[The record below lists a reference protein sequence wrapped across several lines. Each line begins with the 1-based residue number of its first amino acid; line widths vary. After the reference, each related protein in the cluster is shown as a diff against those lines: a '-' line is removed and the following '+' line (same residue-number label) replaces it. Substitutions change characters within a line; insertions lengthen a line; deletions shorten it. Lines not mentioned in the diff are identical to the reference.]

1 MAHKE
6 GMKVFFLGAEA
17 FVDGREL
24 KVGVML
30 AVKLSWLSSN
40 AINLSLFCSFQSIQ
54 LMFGVSEIY

>member
-1 MAHKE
+1 MFLDHIEVARKE

-24 KVGVML
+24 KVGVTL

-40 AINLSLFCSFQSIQ
+40 AIYSSLFVLFSVFN
-54 LMFGVSEIY
+54 